1 MGKLR
6 LNRFTIALLG
16 FVVGLCAGI
25 VGHRALTMILN
36 TATASHATEAMRVTS
51 PDGKLDAVLVVDTGG
66 GALGGVFWY
75 VYVVPKGEAVPKD
88 KTGQL
93 LLADELTKGTIVWNK
108 AHLIEIHYDKASIM
122 HFRNVSTTSENGLEY
137 VELRLVPSS
146 EYSLM
151 TPEGGR
157 RSDN

>member
-75 VYVVPKGEAVPKD
+75 VYVVSKGKAVPKD
-88 KTGQL
+88 PNKRL
-93 LLADELTKGTIVWNK
+93 FFADELSRGAVVWSKPN
-108 AHLIEIHYDKASIM
+108 LLEIHYDKASIM
-122 HFRNVSTTSENGLEY
+122 HFRNISTKEDNGIEY
-137 VELRLVPSS
+137 VELRLVPTS
-146 EYSLM
+146 EYSLL
-151 TPEGGR
+151 TSEGGWR
-157 RSDN
+157 PDN